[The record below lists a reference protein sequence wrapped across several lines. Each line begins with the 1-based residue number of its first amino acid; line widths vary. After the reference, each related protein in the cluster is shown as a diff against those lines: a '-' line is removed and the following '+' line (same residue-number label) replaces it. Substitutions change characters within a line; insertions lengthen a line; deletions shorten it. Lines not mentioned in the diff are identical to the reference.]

1 MKLNFSDFRFESKFR
16 VNNINNTYIKNY
28 FIGCSK
34 AFKLYPSRNVNS
46 IYYDTY
52 DLKFVKENFSGTSF
66 RKKLRLRWYDDDL
79 AGSKIEIKIKKNKMN
94 TKIKEEFFG
103 LSNENKIKKIF
114 ELNKNETVK
123 KLLLNYFGEET
134 LYPKIQISY
143 LRDYYYYKGIIIT
156 FDRNLTF
163 TDIKNNKITK
173 KIDESII
180 EIKFPSEKLNI
191 YNDLVTDF
199 PFRISRNSK
208 YVTGMAVMGY
218 CKYI

>member
-28 FIGCSK
+28 FISCSK
-34 AFKLYPSRNVNS
+34 TFKLYPSRNVNS

-134 LYPKIQISY
+134 LYPKIQVSY
-143 LRDYYYYKGIIIT
+143 LRDYYYYKGLIIT